1 MLEPADRYD
10 GYEAY
15 QYLEKGVDYRAF
27 AYAAQVG
34 RVPPYAGLSLSE
46 AQAERARRL
55 LRDEIVISL
64 HEHVQVFP
72 EDMQNLREHIRQG
85 REPTAYEGL
94 ARSGLTAVFD
104 NGMDGTCC
112 ISSDAGWKYDDVLF
126 DLGVRMADMAHQDY
140 VIKAESI
147 GDIRYAHETG
157 RLAHIFALEAATMIE
172 NEVDRLDV
180 LYGFGVRQMGIAY
193 SEANTLGSG
202 LKERGDGGLT
212 YFGERAVARM
222 NKLGIAI
229 DISHSGDQTCLDV
242 IRVSDRPVFIT
253 HAGAR
258 GLWNSNRMKTDE
270 TIIACAERGGV
281 IGIEAA
287 PHTTLSPSHPRHSLE
302 SVMDHF
308 SYCVDLVGLEHVS
321 FGPDTLFGD
330 HVGLHRAFMAQLS
343 IAQVHGPSEIDQV
356 PYVDGVE
363 NPAEAMATLISWFVT
378 HDYSD
383 DEIRAVVGGNTLRV
397 LEEVWDKGDDCDPP
411 WPGRSS
417 LPPSRSP
424 PAPHR
429 HLRRPRHRRRR
440 ARRAR
445 TP

>member
-1 MLEPADRYD
+1 MLEPSERYT
-10 GYEAY
+10 GYTAY
-15 QYLEKGVDYRAF
+15 EYLEAGVDYRHF
-27 AYAAQVG
+27 DYAKQLG
-34 RVPPYAGLSLSE
+34 RVPEYAGLDLSSAE
-46 AQAERARRL
+46 AERTQRL
-55 LRDEIVISL
+55 LEQETVISL

-72 EDMQNLREHIRQG
+72 ENMDYLRDHIRQG
-85 REPTAYEGL
+85 REPTGYEGMS
-94 ARSGLTAVFD
+94 RSGLTAVFD

-112 ISSDAGWKYDDVLF
+112 ISSDAGWKYQDVLF
-126 DLGVRMADMAHQDY
+126 DLGVRMADLAHQDY
-140 VIKAESI
+140 VIKGETLK
-147 GDIRYAHETG
+147 DIQYAKETG
-157 RLAHIFALEAATMIE
+157 RIAHIFALEASTMIE

-229 DISHSGDQTCLDV
+229 DISHSGDRTCVDV
-242 IRVSDRPVFIT
+242 IKASTKPVFIT

-258 GLWNSNRMKTDE
+258 GLWPTNRMKTDE
-270 TIIACAERGGV
+270 TIIECARRGGV

-287 PHTTLSPSHPRHSLE
+287 PHTTLSPSHPLHSLE

-308 SYCVDLVGLEHVS
+308 QYCVDLVGLEHVS

-330 HVGLHRAFMAQLS
+330 HVGLHDAFAANLS
-343 IAQVHGPSEIDQV
+343 LGQAHANVDYEKV

-363 NPAEAMATLISWFVT
+363 NPAEAFGNIIGWLVK

-397 LEEVWDKGDDCDPP
+397 LEEVWV
-411 WPGRSS
+411 
-417 LPPSRSP
+417 
-424 PAPHR
+424 
-429 HLRRPRHRRRR
+429 
-440 ARRAR
+440 
-445 TP
+445 

>member
-1 MLEPADRYD
+1 MLEPAERYT
-10 GYEAY
+10 GYTAY
-15 QYLEKGVDYRAF
+15 EYLEAGKDYKEF
-27 AYAAQVG
+27 TYAKQVG
-34 RVPPYAGLSLSE
+34 RVPAYAGLDLSADEE
-46 AQAERARRL
+46 ARTTKL
-55 LRDEIVISL
+55 LTEETVISL

-72 EDMQNLREHIRQG
+72 EDMTQLRDHIRQG

-94 ARSGLTAVFD
+94 AGSGLTAVFD

-112 ISSDAGWKYDDVLF
+112 ISSDAGWKYQDVLF
-126 DLGVRMADMAHQDY
+126 DLGVRMADLAHQDF
-140 VIKAESI
+140 VMKAESI
-147 GDIRYAHETG
+147 ADINRAKETG
-157 RLAHIFALEAATMIE
+157 RIAHIFALEASTMIE

-242 IRVSDRPVFIT
+242 IEASTKPVFIT

-258 GLWNSNRMKTDE
+258 GLWPTNRMKTDE
-270 TIIACAERGGV
+270 TIIECARRGGV

-287 PHTTLSPSHPRHSLE
+287 PHTTLSPQHPRHSLE
-302 SVMDHF
+302 SFMDHF
-308 SYCVDLVGLEHVS
+308 QYCVDLVGLEHVS

-330 HVGLHRAFMAQLS
+330 HVGLHDAFSSNLS
-343 IAQVHGPSEIDQV
+343 LGQAHGQVEFEKV

-363 NPAEAMATLISWFVT
+363 NPGEAFYNIIGWLVK
-378 HDYSD
+378 HNYSD
-383 DEIRAVVGGNTLRV
+383 DDIRAVVGGNTLRV
-397 LEEVWDKGDDCDPP
+397 LEEVWV
-411 WPGRSS
+411 S
-417 LPPSRSP
+417 
-424 PAPHR
+424 
-429 HLRRPRHRRRR
+429 
-440 ARRAR
+440 
-445 TP
+445 

>member
-1 MLEPADRYD
+1 MLEPAKRYA
-10 GYEAY
+10 GYTAY
-15 QYLEKGVDYRAF
+15 DYLEEGVDYRGF
-27 AYAAQVG
+27 AYAAQVH
-34 RVPPYAGLSLSE
+34 RVPPYAGLDLT
-46 AQAERARRL
+46 ADQAARAERL
-55 LRDEIVISL
+55 LAQETVISL

-72 EDMQNLREHIRQG
+72 ADMGELRDHIRQG

-112 ISSDAGWKYDDVLF
+112 ISSDAGWKYQDVLF
-126 DLGVRMADMAHQDY
+126 DLGVRMADLAHQDF
-140 VIKAESI
+140 VVKGETVA
-147 GDIRYAHETG
+147 DIEHAHETG
-157 RLAHIFALEAATMIE
+157 RIAHVFALEASTMIE

-212 YFGERAVARM
+212 YFGERAVKRM

-229 DISHSGDQTCLDV
+229 DISHSGDQTCLDT
-242 IRVSDRPVFIT
+242 IAVSDKPVFIT

-258 GLWNSNRMKTDE
+258 SVWPTNRMKTDA
-270 TIIACAERGGV
+270 TITACAERGGV

-287 PHTTLSPSHPRHSLE
+287 PHTTLSPDHPRHSLE

-308 SYCVDLVGLEHVS
+308 RYCVDLVGIDHVT

-330 HVGLHRAFMAQLS
+330 HVGLHDAFAANLS
-343 IAQVHGPSEIDQV
+343 LGQAHAGVEYDKV
-356 PYVDGVE
+356 PYVDGLE
-363 NPAEAMATLISWFVT
+363 NPAEAMGNIIGWLVQ

-383 DEIRAVVGGNTLRV
+383 DEIRKVVGGNTLRV
-397 LEEVWDKGDDCDPP
+397 LSEVWC
-411 WPGRSS
+411 
-417 LPPSRSP
+417 
-424 PAPHR
+424 
-429 HLRRPRHRRRR
+429 
-440 ARRAR
+440 
-445 TP
+445 

>member
-1 MLEPADRYD
+1 MLDPANQYKGYTAYD
-10 GYEAY
+10 
-15 QYLEKGVDYRAF
+15 YLEKGKDIRDF
-27 AYAAQVG
+27 KYAKQIG
-34 RVPPYAGLSLSE
+34 RVPEYQGLALSSDQ
-46 AQAERARRL
+46 QARADRL
-55 LRDEIVISL
+55 LADEVVISL

-72 EDMQNLREHIRQG
+72 EDMAQLREHIRAG

-94 ARSGLTAVFD
+94 SRSGLTAVFD

-112 ISSDAGWKYDDVLF
+112 ISSDAGWKYQDVLF

-140 VIKAESI
+140 VIKGETLA
-147 GDIRYAHETG
+147 DIEEAHRTG
-157 RLAHIFALEAATMIE
+157 RIAHVFALEAATPIE

-212 YFGERAVARM
+212 YFGERAVERM

-229 DISHSGDQTCLDV
+229 DISHSGDRTCLDT
-242 IRVSDRPVFIT
+242 IRVSSKPVFIT

-258 GLWNSNRMKTDE
+258 GLWPTNRMKPDE
-270 TIIACAERGGV
+270 VIKACAERGGV

-287 PHTTLSPSHPRHSLE
+287 PHTTLSPDHPQHSLE

-308 SYCVDLVGLEHVS
+308 TYCVDLVGIEHVS

-330 HVGLHRAFMAQLS
+330 HVGLHDAFAANLS
-343 IAQVHGPSEIDQV
+343 IGQAHGTVDYEKM
-356 PYVDGVE
+356 PYVDGLE
-363 NPAEAMATLISWFVT
+363 NPAEGFHNIIGWLVQ

-383 DEIRAVVGGNTLRV
+383 DEIRAVIGGNTLRV
-397 LEEVWDKGDDCDPP
+397 LKEVWV
-411 WPGRSS
+411 
-417 LPPSRSP
+417 
-424 PAPHR
+424 
-429 HLRRPRHRRRR
+429 
-440 ARRAR
+440 
-445 TP
+445 